1 MDFDPVSDYPL
12 GSRRPE
18 LVRTPSGLGLDE
30 LTLDAV
36 RSGTL
41 GPEEL
46 RATPETLRRQSA
58 VALAA
63 GRTQLADN
71 LARAAE
77 LATVPSATILEIYT
91 ALRPHRSSAE
101 ELEAWAA
108 RLETELEAPLCA
120 AFVREAAAACAA
132 RGLLG
137 MSRSARR
144 SERFLSREQREL
156 RRELLISPYPE
167 LGLVAMDGPN
177 DPEPSLAVEEGR
189 VVEMDGRRAEDF
201 DVIDRFVAANG
212 LDLEVAAEAA
222 ALGDDAIA
230 RRLVDVDVPRAELV
244 RLSRGLTP
252 ARLARVVS
260 KLDPVELM
268 FALKKLRARRTP
280 ANQAHVTNLKEN
292 PALLAADAAEAGAR
306 GFAEVETTVG
316 VSRYAPLNAIAIL
329 VGSQTG
335 RPGVMTQCAVEERR
349 NLQLAIQGLVTYA
362 ETLSVYG
369 TEPVFVDGDDTPWS
383 KAFLA
388 SAYASRGVKVRFTS
402 GGGSEAL
409 MGHAQG
415 YSMLYLEAR
424 CLAAIRAAGS
434 QGVQNGSISCVAL
447 VLSVPGGVRE
457 ILAEN
462 VLAAWLDLEVASGND
477 AIASHSPIRKTAK
490 LMGQFLPGTD
500 FVTSGYSVMP
510 KEDNTFGGGNYDA
523 DDLEEWLTIQRDWQ
537 VDAGIEPVAEDDVL
551 AVRAKGARAVQA
563 VFAGLGF
570 PPVTDEEVEAATY
583 GYASRDLPDRDR
595 AADVAAAD
603 RVLEEGISA
612 LDVVR
617 ELDRAGFADVA
628 EAVLAMQRQR
638 VSADYLQTSA
648 VIEPDGTVRS
658 AVSDPNRYE
667 GPGTGYRLEGERWEL
682 LQQLPYVLDPAEKA
696 VVRWRRVCYSDNTH
710 CDSRDSVGRGSG
722 RRRPGVR
729 RRTAR
734 DDQRTPARRRCCAL
748 LRTASAKAAA
758 SRRLVR
764 VRRVSDVA
772 FIGHDGAKLSGSGV
786 AIGLAVEGHRGH
798 PPRGSAAARQPRA
811 LRDVA
816 ALLARV
822 LPGDRVGTPPP
833 MRSAVRSGRCR
844 QSSTTSPARS

>member
-1 MDFDPVSDYPL
+1 M
-12 GSRRPE
+12 
-18 LVRTPSGLGLDE
+18 
-30 LTLDAV
+30 
-36 RSGTL
+36 
-41 GPEEL
+41 
-46 RATPETLRRQSA
+46 
-58 VALAA
+58 
-63 GRTQLADN
+63 
-71 LARAAE
+71 
-77 LATVPSATILEIYT
+77 
-91 ALRPHRSSAE
+91 
-101 ELEAWAA
+101 
-108 RLETELEAPLCA
+108 TE
-120 AFVREAAAACAA
+120 
-132 RGLLG
+132 
-137 MSRSARR
+137 RR
-144 SERFLSREQREL
+144 SERFVSREQREL

-177 DPEPSLAVEEGR
+177 DPEPSLEVENGR
-189 VVEMDGRRAEDF
+189 VVLMDGRRAEDF
-201 DVIDRFVAANG
+201 DVIDRFVVRYG
-212 LDLEVAAEAA
+212 LDLEVAAEAVE
-222 ALGDDAIA
+222 LDDEEIA

-260 KLDPVELM
+260 SLDPVELM
-268 FALKKLRARRTP
+268 FALKKLRARRAP

-292 PALLAADAAEAGAR
+292 PALLAADAAEAAAR
-306 GFAEVETTVG
+306 GFAELETTVG

-462 VLAAWLDLEVASGND
+462 VLGAWLDLEVASGND
-477 AIASHSPIRKTAK
+477 AIASHSEIRKTAK

-510 KEDNTFGGGNYDA
+510 KEDNTFGGGNYDG
-523 DDLEEWLTIQRDWQ
+523 DDLEEWLTVQRDWQ
-537 VDAGIEPVAEDDVL
+537 IDAGIEPVAEDEVL
-551 AVRAKGARAVQA
+551 AVREKAARAVQA

-570 PPVTDEEVEAATY
+570 PPVTDAEVEAATY

-595 AADVAAAD
+595 AADVVAAD
-603 RVLEEGISA
+603 RVLADCISA

-617 ELDRAGFADVA
+617 ELDAAGFTDVA
-628 EAVLAMQRQR
+628 ESVLAMQRQR

-648 VIEPDGTVRS
+648 IIEPDGTVRS
-658 AVSDPNRYE
+658 AVSDPNTYE

-682 LQQLPYVLDPAEKA
+682 LQQLPYVLDPREEASSSGGSSPVQETHVATIGIGSDEVVIA
-696 VVRWRRVCYSDNTH
+696 VGPAFADGLRETINGLGHADVLRAVAD
-710 CDSRDSVGRGSG
+710 
-722 RRRPGVR
+722 GVR
-729 RRTAR
+729 EGGAR
-734 DDQRTPARRRCCAL
+734 P
-748 LRTASAKAAA
+748 
-758 SRRLVR
+758 RLVR

-786 AIGLAVEGHRGH
+786 AVGLQSKGTAVIHRADLQPLDNLELFGMS
-798 PPRGSAAARQPRA
+798 PLYSLESYRAMGRNAAAYALGRPVGPVPTALDNFARA
-811 LRDVA
+811 KLIVRTTLLHARETA
-816 ALLARV
+816 AAVPGAAPVELELA
-822 LPGDRVGTPPP
+822 
-833 MRSAVRSGRCR
+833 
-844 QSSTTSPARS
+844 